1 MSGLSRYIYIS
12 ILALSI
18 GANIYLGIRTAL
30 FQQSLSSQASNEALR
45 KLEKSRSEQIQ
56 QEGKSDDSELAP
68 SAVGELPPAGYA
80 NLYLKDIRL
89 YWTDSIY
96 ADVSRATALL
106 KSLRTDGLVDFDAPD
121 QLEIFMESPSV
132 SVNFSVMETIMND
145 RVFGHSNSHVRN
157 MVIDSVESEG
167 KRLLRIRGELELVAW
182 LDFEMLAQVKVSEE
196 PGIIEVNALKIT
208 SLGLPFVKGLMGTV
222 GMQLD
227 SLIVPDQS
235 SGVTV
240 KGNQIR
246 IRLEKFFPPPAVH
259 GKLGTIGIGE
269 DSLNIS
275 LKGESAPANLAT
287 LLPDPSAPH
296 YLFFA
301 GRFVKFGPLRL
312 IASSLQMIDRTV
324 EDRFHFHVRK
334 YFRQLDQSTA
344 RVMLDGRVKVFLV
357 DFGKEFSDIP
367 EKNSKAR
374 Q

>member
-1 MSGLSRYIYIS
+1 MSGLPRYIYIS
-12 ILALSI
+12 ILTLSI

-56 QEGKSDDSELAP
+56 QEGKLDDSELAP

-106 KSLRTDGLVDFDAPD
+106 KSLRTDGLVDFDSPD
-121 QLEIFMESPSV
+121 QLEIYMESASV
-132 SVNFSVMETIMND
+132 AVSYSVMETIMNE
-145 RVFGHSNSHVRN
+145 RVFGHSESNVRN
-157 MVIDSVESEG
+157 MVVDSVESEG
-167 KRLLRIRGELELVAW
+167 KRLLRIRGELELVTW

-227 SLIVPDQS
+227 TLIVPDKS

-259 GKLGTIGIGE
+259 GKLGTLELGAN
-269 DSLNIS
+269 SLNIS
-275 LKGESAPANLAT
+275 LKGNPAPANLAT

-312 IASSLQMIDRTV
+312 IASSLQMIDRTM

-367 EKNSKAR
+367 EKNSKGR